1 MTDSRLTAR
10 LPVGNLSGMVS
21 VLCGPTNVAAHAQ
34 S

>member
-10 LPVGNLSGMVS
+10 LPVGNMSAIVS
-21 VLCGPTNVAAHAQ
+21 TPCGPTNVAAHAQ

>member
-10 LPVGNLSGMVS
+10 LPVSNLSAIVS
-21 VLCGPTNVAAHAQ
+21 TLSGSTNVAAHAQ